1 MRLPEFCAG
10 CGRRRSEK
18 TCIGWGDPS
27 GCRGEHWATPE
38 QVAKE
43 EKQRREYEQ
52 AKRVVPICKFH
63 ASPRAAK

>member
-18 TCIGWGDPS
+18 TCIGWRDPS

-43 EKQRREYEQ
+43 EEQRREHERQ
-52 AKRVVPICKFH
+52 C
-63 ASPRAAK
+63 